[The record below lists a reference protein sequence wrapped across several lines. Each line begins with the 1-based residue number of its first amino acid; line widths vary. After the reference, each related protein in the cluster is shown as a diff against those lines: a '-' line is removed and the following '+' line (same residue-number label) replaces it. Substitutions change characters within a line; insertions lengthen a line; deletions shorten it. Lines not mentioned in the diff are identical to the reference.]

1 LPQAVIGFQGSR
13 VIAEQVIA
21 EQQAELAAVDS
32 WERLLAWRNK
42 LVLLAEAYGKI
53 GGCPMGSLANELA
66 PTGRV
71 IGRTSQPGSKHGPE
85 KSSAHCSRYRH
96 AAR

>member
-1 LPQAVIGFQGSR
+1 MYHYFADKDELPQAVIGFQGSR

-53 GGCPMGSLANELA
+53 GGLHG
-66 PTGRV
+66 V
-71 IGRTSQPGSKHGPE
+71 IGQ
-85 KSSAHCSRYRH
+85 
-96 AAR
+96 